1 MIEINID
8 PNIARI
14 GPFLLA
20 WHGVFSAIGI
30 FLGVWLPGRLLAEE
44 GVTDLDT
51 FYPVAWWAVA
61 GGIVGARLLFVLEH
75 LATFAANPLAIV
87 KINEGGI
94 SVFGSFIG
102 GAIVGSLMAVRR
114 GIPLGRFADAAA
126 PGMALGQA
134 VGRIGDIINGEHWGK
149 PWNGPLAVVY
159 TNPNTLG
166 QRGVPVHLAVGYEL
180 VLDLVLMV
188 VLLRLYRRRFRP
200 GMVFW
205 LFFLGY
211 SLIRIAIGF
220 FRQDS
225 LVAWGLGQAQLVGV
239 LSIPIALAMLL
250 YLSRRSPHPVEP
262 GGAPGDEPGEPD
274 GAVTEEAGITGHRAV
289 PAEDRA

>member
-20 WHGVFSAIGI
+20 WHGVFSALGI
-30 FLGVWLPGRLLAEE
+30 FLGVWLPGKLLSEE

-51 FYPVAWWAVA
+51 FYPVGWWAVA

-75 LATFAANPLAIV
+75 LDAFAADPLAILR
-87 KINEGGI
+87 INEGGI

-102 GAIVGSLMAVRR
+102 GAIVGSILAVRR
-114 GIPLGRFADAAA
+114 GIPLGRFADAAS
-126 PGMALGQA
+126 PGMAIGQA

-149 PWNGPLAVVY
+149 PWAGPLSVVY
-159 TNPNTLG
+159 THPNTLG

-180 VLDLVLMV
+180 VLDL
-188 VLLRLYRRRFRP
+188 LLLGALLWLYRRRLRP
-200 GMVFW
+200 GIVFW
-205 LFFLGY
+205 IFFLGY
-211 SLIRIAIGF
+211 SLIRIIIGF

-225 LVAWGLGQAQLVGV
+225 VVAWGLGQAQIVGL

-250 YLSRRSPHPVEP
+250 YLARRPVDP
-262 GGAPGDEPGEPD
+262 GSATADE
-274 GAVTEEAGITGHRAV
+274 AVGEEARVAERRAV

>member
-20 WHGVFSAIGI
+20 WHGVFSALGI

-51 FYPVAWWAVA
+51 FYPVGWWAVA

-75 LATFAANPLAIV
+75 LETFAADPLAILR
-87 KINEGGI
+87 INEGGI
-94 SVFGSFIG
+94 SVFGGFIG
-102 GAIVGSLMAVRR
+102 GAIVGSIMAVRR
-114 GIPLGRFADAAA
+114 GIPLGRFADAGGA
-126 PGMALGQA
+126 GMAIGQA

-149 PWNGPLAVVY
+149 PWDGPLSVVY
-159 TNPNTLG
+159 THPNTLG
-166 QRGVPVHLAVGYEL
+166 QRGVPAHLAVGYEL
-180 VLDLVLMV
+180 VLDL
-188 VLLRLYRRRFRP
+188 LLLGALVWLYRRRLRP
-200 GMVFW
+200 GIAFW
-205 LFFLGY
+205 VFFLGY
-211 SLIRIAIGF
+211 SLIRIVIGF

-225 LVAWGLGQAQLVGV
+225 VVAWGLGQAQLVGL
-239 LSIPIALAMLL
+239 LSIPVALAMMV
-250 YLSRRSPHPVEP
+250 YLARRPVDP
-262 GGAPGDEPGEPD
+262 GSAPADKADEAIG
-274 GAVTEEAGITGHRAV
+274 EEARVAERRAV

>member
-20 WHGVFSAIGI
+20 WHGVFSALGI
-30 FLGVWLPGRLLAEE
+30 FLGVWLPGKLLSEE

-51 FYPVAWWAVA
+51 FYPVGWWAVA

-75 LATFAANPLAIV
+75 LDAFAADPLAILR
-87 KINEGGI
+87 INEGGI

-102 GAIVGSLMAVRR
+102 GAIVGSIMAVRR
-114 GIPLGRFADAAA
+114 GIPLGRFADAAG
-126 PGMALGQA
+126 PGMAIGQA

-149 PWNGPLAVVY
+149 PWDGPLSVAY
-159 TNPNTLG
+159 THPNTLG
-166 QRGVPVHLAVGYEL
+166 QRGVPAHLAVGYEM
-180 VLDLVLMV
+180 VLDL
-188 VLLRLYRRRFRP
+188 LLLGALLWLYRRRFRA
-200 GMVFW
+200 GIVFW
-205 LFFLGY
+205 IFFLGY
-211 SLIRIAIGF
+211 SLIRIIIGF

-225 LVAWGLGQAQLVGV
+225 VVAWGLGQAQIVGL
-239 LSIPIALAMLL
+239 LSIPVALAMLL
-250 YLSRRSPHPVEP
+250 YLVRRPV
-262 GGAPGDEPGEPD
+262 APESARADEP
-274 GAVTEEAGITGHRAV
+274 EEAVAEEARVAERRAV